1 MIDMTMNTHEHSH
14 EHTPNPSPLDDF
26 DRLAS
31 IARDE
36 RPPLMRADVAAI
48 RRRLQSPAHQHAH
61 QHASQSDRQSMPATL
76 MIFSSAFTGLAA
88 CAVVAVMLQMTHD
101 VSQVTQAG
109 SSTSAAT
116 QVGLTSPSSQPGSA
130 GTGNPSDTAQASAQ
144 ARNTSHSSGI
154 DPVADLFQPLQL
166 DLP

>member
-1 MIDMTMNTHEHSH
+1 MTKNSHQHSP
-14 EHTPNPSPLDDF
+14 EHTPTPSPMDDF

-36 RPPLMRADVAAI
+36 RPPLIRADVAAI
-48 RRRLQSPAHQHAH
+48 RRRLQSPAHQHA
-61 QHASQSDRQSMPATL
+61 SQSDSQSMPATL

-116 QVGLTSPSSQPGSA
+116 QVGMTSPSSQPGSA
-130 GTGNPSDTAQASAQ
+130 GSPSDTAQASAQ
-144 ARNTSHSSGI
+144 ARNTTHSSGI

>member
-1 MIDMTMNTHEHSH
+1 MIDMIKNTHEHSP
-14 EHTPNPSPLDDF
+14 EHTPTPSPLDDF

-48 RRRLQSPAHQHAH
+48 RRRLQSPAHQHAS

-130 GTGNPSDTAQASAQ
+130 ASPSDTAQASAQ
-144 ARNTSHSSGI
+144 ARNTTRSSGI